1 MDNKLFIEALNKI
14 KEYKRIIIHGHVRPD
29 GDCIGSQYGLYEIL
43 RASFKEKEIYVT
55 GEQSDYVSFIGA
67 PNFIDD
73 SLYEGALAITVDTPT
88 IERLSDKRID
98 KASFVIKF
106 DHHPLVEDFANI
118 SIVDEKRPACAEII
132 YDFYEALKD
141 SLKITEKAALA
152 LYVGISTD
160 TGRFKYASVDSH
172 TFYVASRLTEI
183 GVDLAY
189 VDLNLSIETEDAM
202 HLRGYCLSSFNKTK
216 NGVAYLYLDKK
227 IQEKYNVSY
236 EEASNMVNT
245 LSTIK
250 GSPMWVLFIEK
261 EDVIRVRLRSRGPIV
276 NELAEKYEGGGHKLA
291 SGATLHS
298 KNDIKS
304 FLEEADKLIKDY
316 KMQPNSSF

>member
-1 MDNKLFIEALNKI
+1 MIYDVIIVGGGPSGMSAAIYASRARLKTLLIEKAGCGGQIAITDHLENYPGFEEGINGFELAMKMEKQARTFGCEI
-14 KEYKRIIIHGHVRPD
+14 V
-29 GDCIGSQYGLYEIL
+29 YGE
-43 RASFKEKEIYVT
+43 
-55 GEQSDYVSFIGA
+55 VSF
-67 PNFIDD
+67 
-73 SLYEGALAITVDTPT
+73 
-88 IERLSDKRID
+88 
-98 KASFVIKF
+98 
-106 DHHPLVEDFANI
+106 
-118 SIVDEKRPACAEII
+118 
-132 YDFYEALKD
+132 
-141 SLKITEKAALA
+141 
-152 LYVGISTD
+152 
-160 TGRFKYASVDSH
+160 
-172 TFYVASRLTEI
+172 
-183 GVDLAY
+183 
-189 VDLNLSIETEDAM
+189 IETEDAM

-298 KNDIKS
+298 KNDINS
-304 FLEEADKLIKDY
+304 FLEEADKVIKDY